1 MTISNNDLIFFT
13 RANKSHSQ
21 KLEPQEMTIGKS
33 KSVPSG
39 KKVEAPDSD
48 DDDEFDNN
56 LDRYP

>member
-1 MTISNNDLIFFT
+1 
-13 RANKSHSQ
+13 
-21 KLEPQEMTIGKS
+21 MTIGKS